1 MKQWFRLIK
10 LSFFILLTYRL
21 ADYVDGSM
29 KKGIVVTVLLLAIF
43 FFVLFP
49 REMEV
54 QSFFEKT
61 KKPLNKKGMNNL
73 DFPNRILNISDKKW
87 RS

>member
-1 MKQWFRLIK
+1 MKQWFRLAK
-10 LSFFILLTYRL
+10 LAFFILLTFRL

-29 KKGIVVTVLLLAIF
+29 KKGIVVSILLLAIF

-54 QSFFEKT
+54 QSFFEKKNKPF
-61 KKPLNKKGMNNL
+61 KKN
-73 DFPNRILNISDKKW
+73 FH
-87 RS
+87 

>member
-29 KKGIVVTVLLLAIF
+29 KKGIVTVLLLAIF

-54 QSFFEKT
+54 QSFF
-61 KKPLNKKGMNNL
+61 
-73 DFPNRILNISDKKW
+73 
-87 RS
+87 